1 DNLYIPFNVY
11 IEFLSNFQSFIERT
25 KKFLASTSTVLD
37 GVKNIENV
45 VLDKEWIQHFLLSK
59 LEEFSAE
66 NSLKKNAYNSLT
78 QHSSYKLDV
87 SPQIEGYI
95 DEILNNISEPIKLL
109 NSGLSEA
116 AKKLKVDSE
125 EFNVNKYNSKMEAH
139 LKKLNYIFNYEG
151 VLGKEY
157 IQEDIDTLEEK
168 IDLRYENDI
177 PPGYKD
183 KVKENQPSAYRYFGS
198 LKINKAHGD
207 AMLWLDMIDYMQKTD
222 KQFEKVVLVS
232 DDTKEDW
239 MEGGKE
245 GVFRKELVIEFMQET
260 GAFIERI
267 STDEFISMFT
277 DISERDKASLKNE
290 IEEKNTLF
298 SESERSLEE
307 KVYKDYSK
315 DDTIVVPARGQGFN
329 DVFLGENA
337 WYSIRIFEG
346 RKKYLK
352 YVAAYRTYPY
362 SKITHVAEIEEIV
375 TSPEDSSKKKIIF
388 KEPAKELE
396 NPIPLGKNTNVMQS
410 SRYTNY
416 CRLFESDNLD
426 ELFNTEE

>member
-1 DNLYIPFNVY
+1 MKDYFRALLSSAKLNTNESKKVLYVIDANYLLYSVQTSIREQYYIEALEKNIDNLYIPFNVY

-151 VLGKEY
+151 VLGK
-157 IQEDIDTLEEK
+157 
-168 IDLRYENDI
+168 
-177 PPGYKD
+177 
-183 KVKENQPSAYRYFGS
+183 AC
-198 LKINKAHGD
+198 
-207 AMLWLDMIDYMQKTD
+207 
-222 KQFEKVVLVS
+222 
-232 DDTKEDW
+232 TKW
-239 MEGGKE
+239 
-245 GVFRKELVIEFMQET
+245 I
-260 GAFIERI
+260 
-267 STDEFISMFT
+267 
-277 DISERDKASLKNE
+277 
-290 IEEKNTLF
+290 
-298 SESERSLEE
+298 
-307 KVYKDYSK
+307 
-315 DDTIVVPARGQGFN
+315 
-329 DVFLGENA
+329 
-337 WYSIRIFEG
+337 
-346 RKKYLK
+346 
-352 YVAAYRTYPY
+352 
-362 SKITHVAEIEEIV
+362 
-375 TSPEDSSKKKIIF
+375 
-388 KEPAKELE
+388 
-396 NPIPLGKNTNVMQS
+396 
-410 SRYTNY
+410 
-416 CRLFESDNLD
+416 
-426 ELFNTEE
+426 